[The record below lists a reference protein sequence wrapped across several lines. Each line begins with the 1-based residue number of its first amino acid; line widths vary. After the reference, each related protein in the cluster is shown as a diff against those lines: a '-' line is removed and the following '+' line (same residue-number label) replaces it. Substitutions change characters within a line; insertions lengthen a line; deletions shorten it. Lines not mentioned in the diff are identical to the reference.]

1 MDKPK
6 ENEEPQERGKREEI
20 DAFLVIGGFLVVF
33 GITVFVAIFFT
44 PTAHG
49 KITNLISSLIL
60 LAIGLGGVFRS
71 QKFLKR
77 KDKNPTP

>member
-1 MDKPK
+1 MS
-6 ENEEPQERGKREEI
+6 ESNQSEREEI
-20 DAFLVIGGFLVVF
+20 DAFLVIGAFLVVF

-44 PTAHG
+44 PTPHG

-60 LAIGLGGVFRS
+60 TGLGLGGILRS

-77 KDKNPTP
+77 NRNKSAE